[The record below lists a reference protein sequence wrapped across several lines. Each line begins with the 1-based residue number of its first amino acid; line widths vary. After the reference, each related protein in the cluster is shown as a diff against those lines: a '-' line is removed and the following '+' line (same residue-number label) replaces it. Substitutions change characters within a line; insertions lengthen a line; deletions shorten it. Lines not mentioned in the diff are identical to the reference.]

1 MKGTAK
7 AAQLI
12 EPRTALFDT
21 ALLYLFSFDVEVSM
35 DRAAI
40 GLVPGGAR
48 ININART
55 KLSPV
60 YQILRDQTVP
70 GLGVKAIAGS
80 LELGGD
86 WSFWRED
93 DVEFSQ
99 VRLMIKTDDGE
110 TIYGSYPA
118 VQSVGVAGF
127 RRRVSG
133 KSKIGTEDEPVLFP
147 LVTTP
152 RFRSAGPLYSW
163 IDELQCVGFGVVE
176 LVKSELRRI
185 TYDIYALS

>member
-1 MKGTAK
+1 VMNKK
-7 AAQLI
+7 SCQEV
-12 EPRTALFDT
+12 EPRTILFDT
-21 ALLYLFSFDVEVSM
+21 ALLYLFSFDVEVNM
-35 DRAAI
+35 DRETI

-48 ININART
+48 INISART
-55 KLSPV
+55 RLSPV

-70 GLGVKAIAGS
+70 GLGVKAISGS

-110 TIYGSYPA
+110 AIYGEYPA
-118 VQSVGVAGF
+118 VQSVGSGGF

-133 KSKIGTEDEPVLFP
+133 KSKIGTEDNPVLFP

-152 RFRSAGPLYSW
+152 RFKSASQLYAW
-163 IDELQCVGFGVVE
+163 INELQCVGFGVVE